1 MISKIYD
8 RMSAVSYAK
17 KWALSRNP
25 KYYNFDTV
33 GGDCTNFISQC
44 LFAGSKIM
52 NYTPIKGWYY
62 RSGYDKSPSWSGVQF
77 LYNFLIENK
86 GIGPRGKD
94 VSQDRIQVGD
104 IAQLSFNEIIFE
116 HSLIIIKID
125 DISNLNKIY
134 IASHTFDSLD
144 KKISEYSFK
153 KIRFIH
159 IVDVGL

>member
-1 MISKIYD
+1 MYWWFFMISRIYD
-8 RMSAVSYAK
+8 RISAVSYAK

-33 GGDCTNFISQC
+33 G
-44 LFAGSKIM
+44 
-52 NYTPIKGWYY
+52 
-62 RSGYDKSPSWSGVQF
+62 
-77 LYNFLIENK
+77 
-86 GIGPRGKD
+86 
-94 VSQDRIQVGD
+94 D
-104 IAQLSFNEIIFE
+104 IAQLSFNEISFE

-144 KKISEYSFK
+144 KKISKYSFK

-159 IVDVGL
+159 IVDV

>member
-1 MISKIYD
+1 MLK
-8 RMSAVSYAK
+8 
-17 KWALSRNP
+17 N
-25 KYYNFDTV
+25 
-33 GGDCTNFISQC
+33 G
-44 LFAGSKIM
+44 
-52 NYTPIKGWYY
+52 
-62 RSGYDKSPSWSGVQF
+62 
-77 LYNFLIENK
+77 LYLAILNTITL
-86 GIGPRGKD
+86 
-94 VSQDRIQVGD
+94 IQVGD
-104 IAQLSFNEIIFE
+104 IAQLSFNEISFE